1 MERKTHDIP
10 EEPVELG
17 TASAV
22 TLGNHGLFPEKEVT
36 MPTGGISDE

>member
-1 MERKTHDIP
+1 MERKTNDVRK
-10 EEPVELG
+10 EPVELG

-22 TLGNHGLFPEKEVT
+22 TLGNHGLFPEKEVS